1 MEAEVLALQRKV
13 GSRAGNNPSRSLEF
27 NDHCPQIRLLE
38 DRRDGLAD
46 RLALTSSQLA
56 GAHTSLQAA
65 DGGREAMVLCM
76 FKSQFS
82 LDPPRNT

>member
-1 MEAEVLALQRKV
+1 M
-13 GSRAGNNPSRSLEF
+13 
-27 NDHCPQIRLLE
+27 E

-65 DGGREAMVLCM
+65 DGGREAMVEAIRM
-76 FKSQFS
+76 FNFS
-82 LDPPRNT
+82 MDPPKNT